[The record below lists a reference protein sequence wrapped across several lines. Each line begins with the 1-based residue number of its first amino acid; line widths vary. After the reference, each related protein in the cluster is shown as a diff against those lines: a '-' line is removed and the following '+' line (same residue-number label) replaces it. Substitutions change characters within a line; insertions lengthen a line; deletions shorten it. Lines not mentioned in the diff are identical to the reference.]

1 MNKQIS
7 KSQII
12 RFRRWC
18 RKGYDIFCSLGKT
31 VAIGN
36 LRKGIVEASLKKQPG
51 VCLLSVLCRPDRV
64 DEEDDKAPDR
74 EVADRIL
81 SLIILEIITVNR
93 LRCAIGGELLSFI
106 SIWPEERE
114 MRSLRLFL
122 CH

>member
-1 MNKQIS
+1 MDGFN
-7 KSQII
+7 
-12 RFRRWC
+12 RFNPE
-18 RKGYDIFCSLGKT
+18 G
-31 VAIGN
+31 
-36 LRKGIVEASLKKQPG
+36 
-51 VCLLSVLCRPDRV
+51 SVLRLHQMKMLRILEFV
-64 DEEDDKAPDR
+64 DR

>member
-1 MNKQIS
+1 M
-7 KSQII
+7 
-12 RFRRWC
+12 
-18 RKGYDIFCSLGKT
+18 
-31 VAIGN
+31 
-36 LRKGIVEASLKKQPG
+36 
-51 VCLLSVLCRPDRV
+51 

-114 MRSLRLFL
+114 MRSLRLFYVINRSRNDAEQT
-122 CH
+122 